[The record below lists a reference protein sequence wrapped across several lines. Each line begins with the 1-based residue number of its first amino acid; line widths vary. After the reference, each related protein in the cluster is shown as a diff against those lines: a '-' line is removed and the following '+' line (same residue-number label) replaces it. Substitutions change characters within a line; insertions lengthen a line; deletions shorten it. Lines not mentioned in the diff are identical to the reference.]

1 MRPNYLLRP
10 CHPLQLLST
19 DSFRI
24 DFGEPDPDSP
34 AVKVTRGASHGS
46 DSYWLHQSQRNANHT
61 CQRVLPVCSHDSLT
75 HWDIPLPAQCQKR
88 WRLALQSA
96 KQTLL
101 QTSAL
106 CTLHSKQTL
115 CKERSAKSSQ
125 VPRYYYTLSSG
136 CPLKSPVFVCDSHSV
151 TQSLT
156 LCNPID
162 CSPPGSC
169 VHGILQAR
177 IPEWVAMP
185 FSKGSSR
192 DWTQVSWIAGRFFIV
207 WATREAHKIN

>member
-1 MRPNYLLRP
+1 MTISNCLSTACWFRGRLAKMRPNYLLRP

-24 DFGEPDPDSP
+24 DFGKPDPDSP

-101 QTSAL
+101 QTSAKRGL
-106 CTLHSKQTL
+106 QKAVRFPVIT
-115 CKERSAKSSQ
+115 
-125 VPRYYYTLSSG
+125 TLSVLAA
-136 CPLKSPVFVCDSHSV
+136 P
-151 TQSLT
+151 
-156 LCNPID
+156 
-162 CSPPGSC
+162 
-169 VHGILQAR
+169 
-177 IPEWVAMP
+177 
-185 FSKGSSR
+185 
-192 DWTQVSWIAGRFFIV
+192 
-207 WATREAHKIN
+207 